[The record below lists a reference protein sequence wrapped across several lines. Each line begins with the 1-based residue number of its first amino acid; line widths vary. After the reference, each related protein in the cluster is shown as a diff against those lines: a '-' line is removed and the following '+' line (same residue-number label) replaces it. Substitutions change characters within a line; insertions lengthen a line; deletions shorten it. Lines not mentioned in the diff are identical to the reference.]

1 MSKVSYFCE
10 RCGWHPCRCL
20 VSSSVSAKSRST
32 VPIVTKVGVTVAASS
47 SLAEKTEANSL
58 VKSSSNLSTKD
69 YCSLS
74 PTNEHWSIRIL
85 EDTSWWCTWC
95 AVSGIKQSERRP
107 WN

>member
-1 MSKVSYFCE
+1 VSKVSYFCE
-10 RCGWHPCRCL
+10 RCQWHPCRCL

-69 YCSLS
+69 YCAVN
-74 PTNEHWSIRIL
+74 PTYVHHQIRIL
-85 EDTSWWCTWC
+85 GDTTWWCTWC
-95 AVSGIKQSERRP
+95 AVGGLSQSERKS